1 MLKPKKSANG
11 KKNGSRHRSFLIRPH
26 DFERNVTWQI
36 FRIMAEFT
44 EGLEFLSSISR
55 PVTIFGSART
65 SPKSKYYQ
73 AAMKLA
79 KKLGK
84 QGFTIVTG
92 GGPGIMEAGNRG
104 AHEAGANSVG
114 LNIQLEYEQRLN
126 KYVDRGVGFYYF
138 FSRKTMLSTSAQAYV
153 FFPGG
158 YGTLDE
164 LFTIITLI
172 QTGKVDFRPVIL
184 FGKDYWTDLDRFIRE
199 HTLKEEQAI
208 SSKDLTLY
216 TIVDTV
222 DDALKLIATST
233 PREYMSM

>member
-1 MLKPKKSANG
+1 MQKTSKAPRNS
-11 KKNGSRHRSFLIRPH
+11 HITRSFFIRPH
-26 DFERNVTWQI
+26 DFKQNITWQI

-44 EGLEFLSSISR
+44 EGLEFLSGITR

-65 SPKSKYYQ
+65 SSKSPYYK
-73 AAMKLA
+73 AAYL
-79 KKLGK
+79 LGK
-84 QGFTIVTG
+84 RLGKHGFTVVTG

-104 AHEAGANSVG
+104 AWDADASSVG

-126 KYVDRGVGFYYF
+126 KYVNKGIGFYYF

-164 LFTIITLI
+164 LFTILTLI
-172 QTGKVDFRPVIL
+172 QTHKIDFRPVIL
-184 FGKDYWTDLDRFIRE
+184 FGKSFWGDLDRFIHE
-199 HTLKEEQAI
+199 KMLQAEKAI
-208 SSKDLTLY
+208 SPDEKKLY
-216 TIVDTV
+216 TMVDTV
-222 DDALKLIATST
+222 GEAMKIILAST